1 MLEQL
6 SEYFYD
12 PMIFW
17 GVPLVLAL
25 VWAGIHHTRAWLHRH
40 SSLMGHE

>member
-6 SEYFYD
+6 SECFYD
-12 PMIFW
+12 PLVFW

-25 VWAGIHHTRAWLHRH
+25 MGAGMRCARAWLRRRAT
-40 SSLMGHE
+40 

>member
-6 SEYFYD
+6 AACFYD
-12 PMIFW
+12 PLVFW

-25 VWAGIHHTRAWLHRH
+25 MGTGMRGARAWLHRR
-40 SSLMGHE
+40 GR

>member
-6 SEYFYD
+6 SEYFHD
-12 PMIFW
+12 PLVFW

-25 VWAGIHHTRAWLHRH
+25 MGVGIRGARAWLRRRRT
-40 SSLMGHE
+40 

>member
-6 SEYFYD
+6 SEWFYD
-12 PMIFW
+12 PLVFW

-25 VWAGIHHTRAWLHRH
+25 IGAGIRRARTWLRQC
-40 SSLMGHE
+40 ET

>member
-6 SEYFYD
+6 SECFYD
-12 PMIFW
+12 PLVFW

-25 VWAGIHHTRAWLHRH
+25 MGAGLRCARDRLRRPGT
-40 SSLMGHE
+40 

>member
-1 MLEQL
+1 MLEKL

-12 PMIFW
+12 PLVFW

-25 VWAGIHHTRAWLHRH
+25 MEAGVRFARAWLRRR
-40 SSLMGHE
+40 ET